1 MLIFSS
7 NILDK
12 YRYVGL
18 VLFYKIGKKN
28 CPQEKRN
35 KMSA

>member
-18 VLFYKIGKKN
+18 VLFYKIDKN
-28 CPQEKRN
+28 GPKENRN
-35 KMSA
+35 KMSV